1 MSMFEDRRWK
11 TWLIVAGILVLS
23 LSSVYTYYITDKL
36 IEREKSTIELISIVY
51 EDMSSNEDLDANLN
65 IAFEVLKL
73 NKSIPVM
80 LVTKNDEIESQF
92 NFLPQGESNDAYL
105 KRELEKIKRKG
116 PEPFVI
122 KDFITPNNPSIKYVY
137 YKNSK
142 LLQILSLFPL
152 FQLLLIATFVAYA
165 LYGLNAAR
173 RAEQNRVWAG
183 LAKETAHQLGT
194 PISAIMAWISLLET
208 TLEKNDANQEVLF
221 ELDKDVKRLNLIAER
236 FSKVGSKPE
245 LKEVSIVDVVDQ
257 AVDYMKR
264 RASRHVKFVFDKET
278 LPTLSAKINPP
289 LFEWVVE
296 NLLRNALDAMDGKG
310 NIVIDIYAENDKI
323 CLDISDTGKGI
334 PANKFKAVFEPGY
347 STKKRGWGLGL
358 SLAKRIIEM
367 YHKGRIFVKE
377 SKPNVGT
384 TFTIQLPTR

>member
-105 KRELEKIKRKG
+105 KKELEKIKRKG

-278 LPTLSAKINPP
+278 LPALSAKINPP